1 MENCIFCKIVKGE
14 IPSYKVYEDKE
25 FLAFLSIYPITDG
38 HVLVIPKKHYK
49 WVWDVSNIGEYYEA
63 CQKIAQAIRKAFN
76 TEKVLSYVLG
86 DEVPHAHVWLLPR
99 KEGDT
104 IQRLMDISKTI
115 EKEYSVEKFKK
126 IAEMIKKE
134 LR

>member
-1 MENCIFCKIVKGE
+1 MENCIFCKIAKGE
-14 IPSYKVYEDKE
+14 IPSYKVYEDNE
-25 FLAFLSIYPITDG
+25 FLAFLSIRPITDG
-38 HVLVIPKKHYK
+38 HVLVIPKKHYR
-49 WVWDVSNIGEYYEA
+49 WVWDVSNIGRYYEA
-63 CQKIAQAIRKAFN
+63 CQKIAQAMQKAFN

-86 DEVPHAHVWLLPR
+86 EEIPHAHVWLLPR

-115 EKEYSVEKFKK
+115 ETEYSVEKFKK
-126 IAEMIKKE
+126 IADMIKKE